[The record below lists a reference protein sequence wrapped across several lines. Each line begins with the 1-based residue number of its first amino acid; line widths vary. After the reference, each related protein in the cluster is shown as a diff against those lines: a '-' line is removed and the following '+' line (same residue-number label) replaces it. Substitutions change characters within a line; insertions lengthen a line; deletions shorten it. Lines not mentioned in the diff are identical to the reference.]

1 MKVGM
6 LWMDGS
12 KEAGIEDR
20 IQGAANYYK
29 NKYAEHPNV
38 CFVHPSTAA
47 GNIPKNVGRL
57 SVKMNK
63 AVIPGHFWIGIK
75 ETETSRK

>member
-6 LWMDGS
+6 LWMDGGQ
-12 KEAGIEDR
+12 AVGLEDR

-29 NKYAEHPNV
+29 NKYAVQPSI

-47 GNIPKNVGRL
+47 GNIPRSVGQL
-57 SVKMNK
+57 SVRENK

-75 ETETSRK
+75 ESEISGK